1 MNIYSHLATVTLVL
15 EMAIVP
21 EGFILIEE
29 LLEHVLDMVSQ
40 IYSWDKPG
48 LYFY

>member
-1 MNIYSHLATVTLVL
+1 MNIYNHLATVTLVL
-15 EMAIVP
+15 EMDIVP

-29 LLEHVLDMVSQ
+29 LLEQVLDIVPSVYSQ
-40 IYSWDKPG
+40 DKSG